1 MRTIIKI
8 SAFVLLLATG
18 MILQSCGEDS
28 DPSLAKV
35 QLEMKAQTTQS
46 TINNGRTMNNGLVFN
61 QVLLG
66 VTELEFET
74 LEEDELEDVEGE
86 DENEEVEFEGQ
97 FVVDLINGT
106 STPDFGIADIAP
118 GIYEEMEI
126 EMEPILDGG
135 YSIFV
140 SFEFTNANDEV
151 VAVEYGNSD
160 DLEFEIEDDN
170 GFVLDVGATNQ
181 MLVLLN
187 LDALF
192 SGIDLNTASA
202 DNDGIVRIN
211 NNSNSDLAAAIASN
225 LDQILDAGEDDDDDG
240 EIDED

>member
-1 MRTIIKI
+1 MRTTIKI

-18 MILQSCGEDS
+18 MIMQSCS
-28 DPSLAKV
+28 DDNEPGVA
-35 QLEMKAQTTQS
+35 QINLEMKAQTTQS
-46 TINNGRTMNNGLVFN
+46 TINNGRTMNTGLVFN
-61 QVLLG
+61 EVLLG

-74 LEEDELEDVEGE
+74 LEEDELEDIEGE

-118 GIYEEMEI
+118 GIYEEIEI

-140 SFEFTNANDEV
+140 SFEFTNANEEV
-151 VAVEYGNSD
+151 VTVEYGNSD

-170 GFVLDVGATNQ
+170 GFVLDAGATNQ
-181 MLVLLN
+181 MLILLN
-187 LDALF
+187 LDVLF

-202 DNDGIVRIN
+202 DNDGVVRIN
-211 NNSNSDLAAAIASN
+211 NSSNSELSAAIASN

-240 EIDED
+240 EIDGD

>member
-1 MRTIIKI
+1 MKTIIKNY
-8 SAFVLLLATG
+8 AFTLLVAIG
-18 MILQSCGEDS
+18 MISCNDNSE
-28 DPSLAKV
+28 PSIAQV
-35 QLEMKAQTTQS
+35 NLEMKAQTTQS
-46 TINNGRTMNNGLVFN
+46 TIKNGRTMNTGLVFN
-61 QVLLG
+61 EVLLG

-126 EMEPILDGG
+126 EIAPIIDGE

-140 SFEFTNANDEV
+140 AFEFTNSNNENV
-151 VAVEYGNSD
+151 FVEYANSD
-160 DLEFEIEDDN
+160 SLEFELENEN
-170 GFVLDVGATNQ
+170 GFVLDAGATNQ

-192 SGIDLNTASA
+192 TGVDLNTATA
-202 DNDGIVRIN
+202 DSDGVIRIN
-211 NNSNSDLAAAIASN
+211 NNSNSNLAETIASN
-225 LDQILDAGEDDDDDG
+225 LDRILDAGEDEDDDG
-240 EIDED
+240 DIDED

>member
-1 MRTIIKI
+1 MKEITKI

-18 MILQSCGEDS
+18 MIMQSCS
-28 DPSLAKV
+28 DDNEPGVA
-35 QLEMKAQTTQS
+35 QINLEMKAQTTQS
-46 TINNGRTMNNGLVFN
+46 TINNGRTMNTGLVFN
-61 QVLLG
+61 EVLLG
-66 VTELEFET
+66 VTEIEFET
-74 LEEDELEDVEGE
+74 LEENEKEEAEGE
-86 DENEEVEFEGQ
+86 NENEGVEFEGQ

-106 STPDFGIADIAP
+106 STPDLGIADIAP
-118 GIYEEMEI
+118 GIYEEIEI

-151 VAVEYGNSD
+151 VTVEYGNSD

-211 NNSNSDLAAAIASN
+211 NNSNTDLAASIAAN
-225 LDQILDAGEDDDDDG
+225 LDQVLDAGEDEDDDG

>member
-1 MRTIIKI
+1 MKEITKI
-8 SAFVLLLATG
+8 SAFIILIAAG
-18 MILQSCGEDS
+18 MILQSCSEDS
-28 DPSLAKV
+28 DPSLAQV
-35 QLEMKAQTTQS
+35 NLEMKAQTTQS
-46 TINNGRTMNNGLVFN
+46 TLNNGRKMNAGLVFN
-61 QVLLG
+61 EVLIG

-74 LEEDELEDVEGE
+74 LEEDELEDSEGE
-86 DENEEVEFEGQ
+86 DENEEVEYEGQ

-106 STPDFGIADIAP
+106 STPDFGLASLAP

-140 SFEFTNANDEV
+140 SFEFVNSNEEV
-151 VAVEYGNSD
+151 VTVEYGNSD
-160 DLEFEIEDDN
+160 DLEFEIENDN
-170 GFVLDVGATNQ
+170 GFVIDAGATNQ

-192 SGIDLNTASA
+192 AGVDLNSA
-202 DNDGIVRIN
+202 GADTDGIVRIN
-211 NNSNSDLAAAIASN
+211 DNSNADLAAVIASN
-225 LDQILDAGEDDDDDG
+225 LDQVLDAGEDDDDDD